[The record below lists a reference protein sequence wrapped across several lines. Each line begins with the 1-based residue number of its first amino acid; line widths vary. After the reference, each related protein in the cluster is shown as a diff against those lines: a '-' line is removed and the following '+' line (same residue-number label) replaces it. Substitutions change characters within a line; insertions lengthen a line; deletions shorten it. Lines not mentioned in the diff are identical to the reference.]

1 MIMNHFYRHIDL
13 PKYKTHFNE
22 FMINFHDYRHQKKN
36 SIKDFVLNLKKKY
49 KLIYLDEFQVTNIV
63 DAMILG
69 ELFKKIFDEK
79 LKILI
84 TSNTRL
90 DDLYKDGLQR
100 SQFIPFIKTIKNYS
114 IEQELVIED
123 DYRKLGADKLQRAF
137 HPINEK
143 TTFKIN
149 KIFREL
155 TKNKILKKKIISV
168 KGRSFEIMNYYEGI
182 AKFDFNQLC
191 DVNLGAEDYIKISEV
206 CNYIVIQNVPIF
218 NDLNSNQ
225 QQRFIILIDILY
237 EKKN

>member
-1 MIMNHFYRHIDL
+1 
-13 PKYKTHFNE
+13 
-22 FMINFHDYRHQKKN
+22 
-36 SIKDFVLNLKKKY
+36 
-49 KLIYLDEFQVTNIV
+49 
-63 DAMILG
+63 MILG

-143 TTFKIN
+143 TT
-149 KIFREL
+149 
-155 TKNKILKKKIISV
+155 LK
-168 KGRSFEIMNYYEGI
+168 
-182 AKFDFNQLC
+182 
-191 DVNLGAEDYIKISEV
+191 
-206 CNYIVIQNVPIF
+206 
-218 NDLNSNQ
+218 
-225 QQRFIILIDILY
+225 
-237 EKKN
+237 

>member
-1 MIMNHFYRHIDL
+1 
-13 PKYKTHFNE
+13 
-22 FMINFHDYRHQKKN
+22 
-36 SIKDFVLNLKKKY
+36 
-49 KLIYLDEFQVTNIV
+49 
-63 DAMILG
+63 MILG
-69 ELFKKIFDEK
+69 ELFTKIFDEG

-84 TSNTRL
+84 TSNTKL

-100 SQFIPFIKTIKNYS
+100 SQFIPFIKTIKNNS
-114 IEQELVIED
+114 IEQELLIED
-123 DYRKLGADKLQRAF
+123 DYRKLGSDKLQRAL

-155 TKNKILKKKIISV
+155 TKNKILKKKIISI
-168 KGRSFEIMNYYEGI
+168 KGRSFEIMNYYEGV

-191 DVNLGAEDYIKISEV
+191 DANIGAEDYIKIAEV
-206 CNYIVIQNVPIF
+206 CNYIVIQNIPIF

-237 EKKN
+237 EKKINLMISLEADLDNIGSSEMLEKPFKRTLSRLFELTSPN